1 MDADSNRVCVRVR
14 ANKVWLNG
22 VVEPHAT
29 FECGGMGET
38 EGTFDK
44 LGNTDSVVTGK
55 VVSRNTGIYRAG
67 VQGVQG

>member
-1 MDADSNRVCVRVR
+1 MVWWNHTLRSNV
-14 ANKVWLNG
+14 
-22 VVEPHAT
+22 
-29 FECGGMGET
+29 GGMGET